1 MAKKQMWLGSVWA
14 SCGSAQPLLL
24 ALMDNGGSPR
34 KKGNAYTVLC
44 CQAFARAM
52 EGTFGWRG
60 GLANMCGCILRGPPA
75 WVCQLVA
82 KPNATQQVYI

>member
-1 MAKKQMWLGSVWA
+1 MWLGSVLA

-44 CQAFARAM
+44 CQAFARAVA
-52 EGTFGWRG
+52 GTFGWRG
-60 GLANMCGCILRGPPA
+60 GLANMCGCILRGLRHGFA
-75 WVCQLVA
+75 NSLFNQMQH
-82 KPNATQQVYI
+82 NN